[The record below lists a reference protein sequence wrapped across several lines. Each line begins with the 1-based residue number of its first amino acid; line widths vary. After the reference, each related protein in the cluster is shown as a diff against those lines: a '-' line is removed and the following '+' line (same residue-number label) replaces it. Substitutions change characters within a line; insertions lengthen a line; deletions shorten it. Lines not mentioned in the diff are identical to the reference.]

1 MSEKMQSWPDSF
13 YATEEFFRSIIY
25 VVVKVQNSW
34 RRRVGN
40 ENICIIGNTGIVLWL
55 TVSYAVT
62 LEHRNTIEPQTF
74 DFCSGIAQIMHIVVE
89 ALNGGAIKAVIMVAA
104 NENQF
109 RKSNASC
116 SLPFMVK
123 SPEWTTM
130 SADGK
135 SCIRLWQPCVSEI
148 CNILMSTIFILQ
160 RYYSFNSTL
169 VLLSATSHNLHID
182 YLNDFPSQ
190 PSLF

>member
-104 NENQF
+104 NEYLLRV
-109 RKSNASC
+109 RKVAEPVQEVQC
-116 SLPFMVK
+116 LLLAAVH
-123 SPEWTTM
+123 
-130 SADGK
+130 GK
-135 SCIRLWQPCVSEI
+135 IAGMDTVLLTVPLFFFQPPLIICI
-148 CNILMSTIFILQ
+148 STIWMIFP
-160 RYYSFNSTL
+160 
-169 VLLSATSHNLHID
+169 HNHLYFRCYLHRRI
-182 YLNDFPSQ
+182 SMTIK
-190 PSLF
+190 